1 MTQLK
6 KILVP
11 TDFSPHASVA
21 LRFAE
26 DLAKRSGASLCL
38 LHAYEVTPYVL
49 PEGVPMYDAALIARL
64 REELGKHLEL
74 LKEETLKAGVAHVET
89 KLVEGNPARQI
100 ALTAEQ
106 WGASLI
112 VMGTHGRTG
121 FAHLLLGSVAEKV
134 VRKSPCAV
142 IAVPTKEEPKAA

>member
-1 MTQLK
+1 MTQLE

-11 TDFSPHASVA
+11 TDFSQSATIA

-26 DLAKRSGASLCL
+26 DLAKRSGASVCL
-38 LHAYEVTPYVL
+38 IHAYEVTPYAL

-64 REELGKHLEL
+64 RDELGQHIEL
-74 LKEETLKAGVAHVET
+74 LKQQTQKAGVPHVET

-100 ALTAEQ
+100 VLAAEQ
-106 WGASLI
+106 WGASLV

-121 FAHLLLGSVAEKV
+121 FAHLLLGSVAERV
-134 VRKSPCAV
+134 VRKAPCAV
-142 IAVPTKEEPKAA
+142 IAVPMKEEPKAA